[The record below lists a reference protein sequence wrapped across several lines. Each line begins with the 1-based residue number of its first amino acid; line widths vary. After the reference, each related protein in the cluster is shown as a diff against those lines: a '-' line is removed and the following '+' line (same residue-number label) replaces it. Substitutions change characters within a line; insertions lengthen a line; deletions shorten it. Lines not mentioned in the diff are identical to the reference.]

1 MPEKR
6 RKRPAD
12 TSLAEDLL
20 EGVVAIAA
28 FTGID
33 EPRAYYCANEDTYRR
48 SRSAFD
54 GARLRVSCAPP

>member
-6 RKRPAD
+6 RKPPAD
-12 TSLAEDLL
+12 TSLAEDLR
-20 EGVVAIAA
+20 VVAIAA